1 MSRILCFSLCI
12 LFYLPAKAICLKGNC
27 NSGNGTTVMIDGS
40 KYTGNFKSGQPH
52 GKGIMYYKNGNKYLG
67 NWKLGKRHGKGKLI
81 IKGQGDYI
89 GNFLN
94 GLVEGYGEFFYNNGD
109 NYKGYFKDGKY
120 HGTGTYNYVNGKVVS
135 GSWHENEYLNS
146 NAGSSNSTVSS
157 RPSQVAGS
165 SAAATYTSNNSRLKD
180 CNKNYCHDCKGTL
193 RYPNGNVYTGQF
205 RNGKPNGTG
214 KINLSNGTIVHGVW
228 RNNKMIKK
236 NRTESTGPSSPA
248 PTTRPSSSSTSYI
261 ASNKPQP
268 STSNRPSSTQSRPEK
283 DYPSPAYSKDVK
295 IWAVIVGVA
304 SYNSM
309 PSLRYTDDDAYKIYA
324 FLKSPEGGALPDE
337 QINVLIDDAATKE
350 SILDSMEELFAKA
363 DKNDMVMLYFSGHGL
378 AGSFI
383 PHDFDGLNN
392 RINHTDIEAIFQKS
406 QAKHKVVYADA
417 CYSGSYQYGEKSI
430 VGSQMRDFYSK
441 LDNTSSSTAL
451 MMSSRKHEI
460 SLEFLGL
467 KQGVFSHFLIKGL
480 GGEADKD
487 NNKLVTMDE
496 LFGYVK
502 NGVREYTGYTQT
514 PVIMGNFN
522 KMMPVS
528 MVR

>member
-1 MSRILCFSLCI
+1 MSRILCFIICT
-12 LFYLPAKAICLKGNC
+12 LFYFPAQAYCLKGNC
-27 NSGNGTTVMIDGS
+27 NSGNGTTILIDGS
-40 KYTGNFKSGQPH
+40 KYTGEFKSGKPH

-67 NWKLGKRHGKGKLI
+67 SWRNGKRNGKGKLI

-89 GNFLN
+89 GSFSN
-94 GLVEGYGEFFYNNGD
+94 GDVEGYGEFFYNNGD

-120 HGTGTYNYVNGKVVS
+120 HGTGTYKYQNGKVVS
-135 GSWHENEYLNS
+135 GSWHENEYLADNTTNNNLS
-146 NAGSSNSTVSS
+146 SRISSNTSYAQTS
-157 RPSQVAGS
+157 PGI
-165 SAAATYTSNNSRLKD
+165 SADNTTRLKD
-180 CNKNYCHDCKGTL
+180 CNKNYCHDCKGRL
-193 RYPNGNVYTGQF
+193 KYSNGNIYTGQF
-205 RNGKPNGTG
+205 RNGKPHGTG
-214 KINLSNGTIVHGVW
+214 QVKISDGSIVYGQW
-228 RNNKMIKK
+228 KNNKLIKK
-236 NRTESTGPSSPA
+236 TKVENMRPTQASTSSIASHTP
-248 PTTRPSSSSTSYI
+248 TRPTRSQSTPQKSY
-261 ASNKPQP
+261 P
-268 STSNRPSSTQSRPEK
+268 T
-283 DYPSPAYSKDVK
+283 PAFSKDVK

-304 SYNSM
+304 AYNSM

-324 FLKSPEGGALPDE
+324 FLKSPEGGAIPDS
-337 QINVLIDDAATKE
+337 QIKVLIDDTATKKG
-350 SILDSMEELFAKA
+350 ILDSMEELFAKA

-392 RINHTDIEAIFQKS
+392 RINHSDIEAIFQKS
-406 QAKHKVVYADA
+406 HAKHKVCYADA
-417 CYSGSYQYGEKSI
+417 CYSGSYNYGEKSI
-430 VGSQMRDFYSK
+430 AGSKMRDFYSK
-441 LDNTSSSTAL
+441 LENTSSSTAL
-451 MMSSRKHEI
+451 MMSSRKNEI

-487 NNKLVTMDE
+487 RDKLVTMDE